1 MSLGQAVSQVL
12 QFFAAVAWP
21 VAVVT
26 IALLFRPE
34 LEALLDELRELHL
47 KAGGFETLLA
57 RERQRVTSLPV
68 ARGEQGGLPAAPGEQ
83 PPIAK
88 EVPEELRVEPHG
100 GVLTAELA
108 TLASVS
114 PAEAVVEAYMRVDT
128 RLREVVLGLEVP
140 TQLDAS
146 ALARL
151 GVRRGVIT
159 EATARAVEGL
169 GVLRNLA
176 AHYGGRRV
184 SVAEAIEYLTLVDAV
199 LFAIDQDSRARRQED
214 D

>member
-1 MSLGQAVSQVL
+1 MSVGQAVSQVL

-34 LEALLDELRELHL
+34 LKALLDELRELHL

-57 RERQRVTSLPV
+57 RERERVTSLPA
-68 ARGEQGGLPAAPGEQ
+68 ARGEQGAPPREQ

-88 EVPEELRVEPHG
+88 EVPEELRVEPRA

-128 RLREVVLGLEVP
+128 RLRELVLGLEVP
-140 TQLDAS
+140 TQLDAP

-169 GVLRNLA
+169 GMLRNLA
-176 AHYGGRRV
+176 AHHGGRRV
-184 SVAEAIEYLTLVDAV
+184 SVAQAIEYLTLVDAV